1 MPTIYLET
9 LIDAPIETCFDLARD
24 IDAHQLST
32 SKTKE
37 KAVSGKVSG
46 LCEKGDIITWQ
57 ATHFGVR
64 QYLTVQITKMDK
76 PKCFEDEMQKGAFAF
91 MKHTHSFRQESS
103 KTIMIDEFK
112 FSAPLGFLGKIAEK
126 LFLTAYMTNFLRI
139 RNAALKSMAES
150 KSNSSIGS

>member
-1 MPTIYLET
+1 
-9 LIDAPIETCFDLARD
+9 
-24 IDAHQLST
+24 
-32 SKTKE
+32 
-37 KAVSGKVSG
+37 
-46 LCEKGDIITWQ
+46 
-57 ATHFGVR
+57 
-64 QYLTVQITKMDK
+64 MDK
-76 PKCFEDEMQKGAFAF
+76 PKCFEDEMKKGAFAF